1 MQHLK
6 TYLLI
11 FSLLFFASLRTYS
24 QEEAAHNE
32 DEPIQHHKL
41 TLGTGYGLVQKVIH
55 EDGKKEFGIIP
66 ILGLN
71 YEYWFNHKI
80 GLGLHNDLEL
90 SSYVVEDEEGEHI
103 DRENAISTSLVFL
116 YEPIEGWTVFAGP
129 GYEFEKGNSF
139 ALFKI
144 GTDLTKNFQDGW
156 SAGICVVYDFKKVNS
171 SLIFGLL
178 VSKRFGK

>member
-1 MQHLK
+1 MQYLK
-6 TYLLI
+6 TYLLV
-11 FSLLFFASLRTYS
+11 FSLLFFASLSIYS
-24 QEEAAHNE
+24 QHEEENKE
-32 DEPIQHHKL
+32 DKPIQHHKL
-41 TLGTGYGLVQKVIH
+41 TLGTGYGLVQRVIH
-55 EDGKKEFGIIP
+55 EDGKRELGIIP
-66 ILGLN
+66 VLGLN
-71 YEYWFNHKI
+71 YEFWINHKI

-116 YEPIEGWTVFAGP
+116 YEPIEGWTLFGGP
-129 GYEFEKGNSF
+129 GYEFEKENSF

-156 SAGICVVYDFKKVNS
+156 SAGIGVVYDFKKVNS